1 MSLAALVLA
10 GVLQAA
16 APQAL
21 ALPPV
26 RVPVSEL
33 IGAAPAEVAIRLG
46 SVDVGAEDD
55 VIRMRD
61 GDRSLALYPAQRFQ
75 RAWPQG
81 GVCVTGFPEVP
92 MAGDPDPDPRSELM
106 RRSRGWFVFE
116 NDRLIA
122 VHPETPVPRRP
133 ADAQPATRESTR
145 AFVLGPRP
153 QSVMTVAAGRLPLS
167 DGAGVLDRLPS
178 APADLSVTS
187 ACVQLPERA
196 PPRRDV
202 GMDVIWAMVG
212 LTVLPFVP
220 FQKVEE
226 SRADREGGALLDAVE
241 PGSALPGGAEAF
253 VGRRRGVRVYR
264 DAVDPGF
271 AVIAVRLGN
280 GADNVAD
287 VGLLG
292 VRDDRVVW
300 EVRRD
305 AGRASLATLIC
316 RDGENRPSD
325 GRPGCNDY
333 GYLRP

>member
-1 MSLAALVLA
+1 MSVAALVMA
-10 GVLQAA
+10 GALQAA
-16 APQAL
+16 APQAVV
-21 ALPPV
+21 LPPV

-33 IGAAPAEVAIRLG
+33 IGATPAEVAARIG
-46 SVDVGAEDD
+46 SADVAADDD
-55 VIRMRD
+55 VIRIRD
-61 GDRSLALYPAQRFQ
+61 SDRSLTLYPAVRFQ

-81 GVCVTGFPEVP
+81 GICVTGFPEVSL
-92 MAGDPDPDPRSELM
+92 AGEPDPNPRSELM

-133 ADAQPATRESTR
+133 EGAGPATRESTR

-153 QSVMTVAAGRLPLS
+153 QSVMTVAMGRLPLS
-167 DGAGVLDRLPS
+167 DGESVLGRLPA

-187 ACVQLPERA
+187 ECVQLPERA
-196 PPRRDV
+196 QPQRDV

-220 FQKVEE
+220 FRKAEE
-226 SRADREGGALLDAVE
+226 SRADREGGALLDSVE

-325 GRPGCNDY
+325 DRPGCNDY